1 MDTAFILLS
10 AFVLSFVALLVFI
23 WSQSHGL
30 FDRRAS
36 GAEIIF
42 ASGEIGQVEE
52 PAASLQQQG
61 QLQSAMNAVKAPPA
75 SQADAQAL
83 RDRAQADASTAPL
96 VLFLFCCAVVWLL
109 VASAAGLT
117 ASVKLHEPDWLTQQ
131 AWLTFG
137 RIRTLHLN
145 AVAYGWA
152 PMAGLGIAMFVIP
165 RLLNRPLM
173 GARYALVGAMLW
185 NAALIAGLGSVAV
198 GISDG
203 MEWLEIPWQIDMLF
217 AAGGALMAMPLIYTL
232 VNRRVAHLYVSV
244 WYMACALFWLP
255 VLFIVAKIPGL
266 HQGVQQAAVNWWF
279 GHNVLGL
286 FYTPLALASVY
297 YFLPKVIG
305 RPIQSYNLSLLGFW
319 GLAFFYGQV
328 GGHHLIGGP
337 VPQWMVTLSI
347 VQSMMMIIPVLAFTV
362 NQYQTLQG
370 HLGALRHSPTLRF
383 IGVGGLMYTV
393 SSIQGS
399 FEALRSMNAVT
410 HFTHYTV
417 GHAHLGLYGFVSFVF
432 FGAMYFVLPRV
443 TAREWPY
450 PRLISAHFWLA
461 FIGIAIYFLSLT
473 VGGWLQGSAMLDAK
487 QPFMSSVALTLPY
500 LRGRSVGGG
509 LMVLSHLVFA
519 WHFISLVL
527 QRGPQ
532 RQGAAVLSGQWN
544 KGGARWKARSSCWPG
559 PSPSRAA
566 KLRKACEVSSMP

>member
-52 PAASLQQQG
+52 PAASLEQQG
-61 QLQSAMNAVKAPPA
+61 QLQSAMNAVKGQTA
-75 SQADAQAL
+75 SHADAQAL

-96 VLFLFCCAVVWLL
+96 VLLLFCCAVVWLL

-383 IGVGGLMYTV
+383 IGVGGLMYTA

-443 TAREWPY
+443 TTREWPY

-473 VGGWLQGSAMLDAK
+473 VGGWLQGLAMLDAK
-487 QPFMSSVALTLPY
+487 QPFMASVAITLPY

-532 RQGAAVLSGQWN
+532 RQGAAVLSVQWN
-544 KGGARWKARSSCWPG
+544 KGGAR
-559 PSPSRAA
+559 
-566 KLRKACEVSSMP
+566 

>member
-487 QPFMSSVALTLPY
+487 QSFMSSVALTLPY

-532 RQGAAVLSGQWN
+532 RQGAAVLSVQWN
-544 KGGARWKARSSCWPG
+544 KGGAR
-559 PSPSRAA
+559 
-566 KLRKACEVSSMP
+566 